1 MRLRKRVKQLEK
13 EVLMLQSHAVDNFFL
28 RQRDKKMAYK
38 SRENLMLL
46 MEYLGLY
53 IDKRVIKKDKKK

>member
-1 MRLRKRVKQLEK
+1 
-13 EVLMLQSHAVDNFFL
+13 MLQSHAVDNFFL

-53 IDKRVIKKDKKK
+53 IDKRVIKKDKKKAS